1 MRVKVCLMST
11 TLIADKVSAD
21 ELAQT
26 EEFAQGLPQGSPL
39 AIMLEGLL
47 DAVRRGADVTLLA
60 SDKELT
66 PNQAA
71 QLLRV
76 SRPHLVKIM
85 DRGLL
90 AYRLVGSNRRIAMAD
105 LLDYIERHERAN
117 AHVNQ
122 LLGTRAHAQLQ
133 AMDEAAPLTD
143 EDLTALDALIAE

>member
-1 MRVKVCLMST
+1 MST
-11 TLIADKVSAD
+11 TLTADKVSAD
-21 ELAQT
+21 ELVQMK
-26 EEFAQGLPQGSPL
+26 EFAQALPQGSPL

-71 QLLRV
+71 QLLGV

-122 LLGTRAHAQLQ
+122 LLGTRAHAQVQ

-143 EDLTALDALIAE
+143 EDLAALDTLVSE

>member
-1 MRVKVCLMST
+1 MST
-11 TLIADKVSAD
+11 TLTADKVSAD

-90 AYRLVGSNRRIAMAD
+90 AYRLVGSNRRIAKAD

-133 AMDEAAPLTD
+133 AMDEAAPFTD

>member
-1 MRVKVCLMST
+1 MST
-11 TLIADKVSAD
+11 TLTADKVSAD

-105 LLDYIERHERAN
+105 LLDYIERHERHERAN

-122 LLGTRAHAQLQ
+122 LLGTRTHAQLQ
-133 AMDEAAPLTD
+133 AMDEAAPLTN
-143 EDLTALDALIAE
+143 EDLAALGTLVPE

>member
-1 MRVKVCLMST
+1 MST
-11 TLIADKVSAD
+11 TLTADKVSAD
-21 ELAQT
+21 ELVQMKD
-26 EEFAQGLPQGSPL
+26 FAQALPQGSPL

-71 QLLRV
+71 QLLGV

-122 LLGTRAHAQLQ
+122 LLGTRAHAQVQ

-143 EDLTALDALIAE
+143 EDLAALDTLVSE

>member
-1 MRVKVCLMST
+1 MST
-11 TLIADKVSAD
+11 TLTADKVSAD

-90 AYRLVGSNRRIAMAD
+90 AYRLVGSNRRIAKAD

-143 EDLTALDALIAE
+143 EDLAALDALIAE

>member
-1 MRVKVCLMST
+1 MST
-11 TLIADKVSAD
+11 TLTADKVSAD

-26 EEFAQGLPQGSPL
+26 EEFAQSLPQGSPL

-47 DAVRRGADVTLLA
+47 DAMRRGADVTLLA

-90 AYRLVGSNRRIAMAD
+90 AYRLVGSNRRIAKAD

-143 EDLTALDALIAE
+143 EDLTALDALVAE

>member
-11 TLIADKVSAD
+11 TLTADKVSAD

-26 EEFAQGLPQGSPL
+26 EEFAQSLPQGSPL

-71 QLLRV
+71 QLLGV

>member
-1 MRVKVCLMST
+1 MST
-11 TLIADKVSAD
+11 TLTADKVSAD

-71 QLLRV
+71 QLLGV

-90 AYRLVGSNRRIAMAD
+90 AYRLVGSNRRIAKAD

-133 AMDEAAPLTD
+133 AMDKAVPLTD
-143 EDLTALDALIAE
+143 EDLTALDALVAE

>member
-11 TLIADKVSAD
+11 TLTADKVSAD

-90 AYRLVGSNRRIAMAD
+90 AYRLVGSNRRIAKAD

-133 AMDEAAPLTD
+133 AMDKAAPLTD
-143 EDLTALDALIAE
+143 EDLTALDALVAE

>member
-11 TLIADKVSAD
+11 TLTADKVSAD

-47 DAVRRGADVTLLA
+47 DAVRRGADVTLLT

-117 AHVNQ
+117 AHVNG